1 MTKQYMSGEE
11 RAAQEDAELQA
22 AEKAYN
28 DEFGAPDAVE
38 EQTQATS
45 DEAQQASQEAAVDWE
60 KRYKDLQSH
69 HDKTTNE
76 LNQRLKELGAGAEP
90 TTEDEVKQLREQLE
104 ALQGKE
110 QARELEAAVAQA
122 QAAVGQAHPDFVNV
136 INSQE
141 FAEWIKAQP
150 QVYQDAIY
158 AERPDA
164 SLAIDALTLF
174 KVQSGSM
181 QRSAAQE
188 QQQQM
193 EQAAMAVNGG
203 HREAP
208 QASNEKVWTW
218 AEIQSLSAHDY
229 DKLEAEID
237 KAIRDGRVR

>member
-11 RAAQEDAELQA
+11 RSAQEDAELQA
-22 AEKAYN
+22 AEKAFN
-28 DEFGAPDAVE
+28 DEFGAPDA
-38 EQTQATS
+38 QAQATS
-45 DEAQQASQEAAVDWE
+45 DEPVEEQSQEPAVDWE

-76 LNQRLKELGAGAEP
+76 LKQRLAELGEGAEP
-90 TTEDEVKQLREQLE
+90 TTEDEVKKLREQLE

-110 QARELEAAVAQA
+110 SARELEAAVAQA
-122 QAAVGQAHPDFVNV
+122 QAAVGQAHPDFVSV
-136 INSQE
+136 INSPE
-141 FAEWIKAQP
+141 FAEWVKGQP

-158 AERPDA
+158 ADRPDA
-164 SLAIDALTLF
+164 SLAIDAITLF
-174 KVQSGSM
+174 KVQGGSM
-181 QRSAAQE
+181 QRQAAQE
-188 QQQQM
+188 QQKQM
-193 EQAAMAVNGG
+193 EQAAMTVNGG

-208 QASNEKVWTW
+208 QASTEKTWTW